1 MNGKRGTTDRRATAA
16 KSPPP
21 RGATHAP
28 RPVGRRR
35 TWSAGLAVMVILTVL
50 ALVAPTASG
59 APGVLIKPPL
69 TGATSIDTNRT
80 TGYGGSVH
88 LKVAPF
94 THLQTGRMGAA
105 GVAAVVSH
113 AQFNLD
119 RLTTDSGF
127 LGPLF
132 VPATSGNHTV
142 TFRWQVDWGA
152 HVREVPYGSGRG
164 SALAT
169 ISVLGN
175 LFDNTTGSW
184 VDSSNTSATVFAKGC
199 VSPSRCNFSVDRVR
213 NVTLSFVVPLVAGH
227 QYLVY
232 GDVQVVLSATCG
244 TIFGSTCNGS
254 ALASVDLASSGRGA
268 TLRSIA
274 LT

>member
-1 MNGKRGTTDRRATAA
+1 MA
-16 KSPPP
+16 
-21 RGATHAP
+21 
-28 RPVGRRR
+28 
-35 TWSAGLAVMVILTVL
+35 ILTVL

-59 APGVLIKPPL
+59 TPSVLIKPPL
-69 TGATSIDTNRT
+69 TGATSIDTNQT
-80 TGYGGSVH
+80 WAGGGSVQ
-88 LKVAPF
+88 LNVAPF

-105 GVAAVVSH
+105 GVVAVASH
-113 AQFNLD
+113 AKINLD

-127 LGPLF
+127 LGPLY

-142 TFRWQVDWGA
+142 TFRWQVDWEA

-164 SALAT
+164 YASAT

-184 VDSSNTSATVFAKGC
+184 VDSSNASATVFAKACG
-199 VSPSRCNFSVDRVR
+199 SPSHCNFSVDRVR

-232 GDVQVVLSATCG
+232 GDVQVVLSASCG
-244 TIFGSTCNGS
+244 TIFGSPCNGS
-254 ALASVDLASSGRGA
+254 ALASVNLASSGRGA